1 MSERAIRVWS
11 LFLTKNPKQKTQ
23 LFRVALQAGPRQDQE
38 GGLGRSETVVVSL
51 KENTSKSEHLD
62 YVLKTDSSGQIK
74 APRRTVLEMFLL

>member
-1 MSERAIRVWS
+1 VVSVPDQEPQAEDPAVPGGR
-11 LFLTKNPKQKTQ
+11 
-23 LFRVALQAGPRQDQE
+23 ALQAGPRQDQE